1 MPEPIAINTD
11 FTVIGAGMAG
21 LSAGLFAR
29 RRGLG
34 TLVVGG
40 PSELAY
46 AAGPWDL
53 LGVHPIEQRYLVTDP
68 WMGIEALVKDLP
80 KHPYA
85 RIREGDLRAAFAVVL
100 EAFREAGYP
109 YLRLP
114 DGNCEVITSVGT
126 RKRTYCLPHTM
137 WNGVEAWRDRVPCL
151 LVDFQGLKDFS
162 AQQIVATLAE
172 RWPDLHART
181 VVFPD
186 TEHLPEVSP
195 EFLAR
200 CLDLPEVRAKLAK
213 LLLPLVEDHEAIGL
227 PAILGHHHSTEVVAD
242 LEMRLGVPVFEV
254 PSPPVSVPGL
264 RIRLTFEKLL
274 RQRGARLLLDDRVVR
289 IGPHGDG
296 FQLFLEKGDRAYVVN
311 TRGVLL
317 ATGRFLGGGLSAD
330 RVRVRETLFDLPVSQ
345 PAHRSEWHRK
355 ELLDPRGH
363 PINQAGLEVDAQFR
377 PLDQAG
383 AVAFPTLFA
392 AGSVLAHQDWMR
404 MKCGA
409 GLAITTSY
417 AAVDAFVGLSRPAR
431 GEA

>member
-1 MPEPIAINTD
+1 MPEPIAIDTD

-80 KHPYA
+80 QHPYA

-137 WNGVEAWRDRVPCL
+137 WNGVEALRDRVPCL
-151 LVDFQGLKDFS
+151 MVDFQGLKDFS

-172 RWPDLHART
+172 RWPDLQATT

-186 TEHLPEVSP
+186 SEHLPEVSP
-195 EFLAR
+195 EYLAR
-200 CLDLPEVRAKLAK
+200 CLDLPEVRAKLAN
-213 LLLPLVEDHEAIGL
+213 LLVPLVEDYEALGL

-242 LEMRLGVPVFEV
+242 LEMRLGLPVFEV

-289 IGPHGDG
+289 IAPQGDG

-345 PAHRSEWHRK
+345 PADRSQWHRK

-417 AAVDAFVGLSRPAR
+417 AAVDAFVGLSRPGR